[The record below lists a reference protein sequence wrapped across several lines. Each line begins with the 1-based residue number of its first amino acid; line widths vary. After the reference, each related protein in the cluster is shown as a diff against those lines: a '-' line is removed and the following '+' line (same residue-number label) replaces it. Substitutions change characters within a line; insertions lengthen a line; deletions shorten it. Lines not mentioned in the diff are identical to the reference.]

1 MRNHVIVTNKNKIC
15 PNYMS
20 RRRVFSSNIE
30 VTMGDHIKTVAQTA
44 KQGKYIRPVIPA
56 IGVPTTLLEGVT
68 SYIDFPLPS
77 RSQCQLNKIYLYPY
91 GHFYQVANPTKFVF
105 V

>member
-1 MRNHVIVTNKNKIC
+1 
-15 PNYMS
+15 MS

-30 VTMGDHIKTVAQTA
+30 VTMGDHIKTVSQTA
-44 KQGKYIRPVIPA
+44 IKGKCIRPVIPA

-77 RSQCQLNKIYLYPY
+77 RSQCQLNKVYLYPY
-91 GHFYQVANPTKFVF
+91 GHFYQVANPSKFVF